1 MVLSYN
7 DCAYIRNLNKD
18 FYIIAF
24 RRDNPLAKKQ
34 GAEYKELLIT
44 NYDPRPFMTSQLT
57 LFDAPAVKLEMEL
70 VHIPR
75 RPLKI
80 IKF

>member
-1 MVLSYN
+1 M
-7 DCAYIRNLNKD
+7 
-18 FYIIAF
+18 
-24 RRDNPLAKKQ
+24 AKKQ

-57 LFDAPAVKLEMEL
+57 LFDAPAMKLEMEL
-70 VHIPR
+70 VHIPH

-80 IKF
+80 VNF